1 MQPSV
6 SYFKKRVMT
15 VRKILVAAL
24 LSVTIPFTA
33 MSQNYSSLWKQFDKA
48 CEKDHPQD
56 ELAVLAKIRD
66 KARDD
71 KAYGQLLKS
80 ELQTIAVQSMV
91 SPDSLLP
98 QLKRYEAI
106 AAKEGDTVLGAVYCS
121 TLGHIYRDYWS
132 TLDMPQDS
140 AKTVARQYYG
150 RSLRSPELL
159 AATKAGSYEP
169 LVVDGD
175 ASATFGDDL
184 FHVLAM
190 EAEEY
195 GMMHDYY
202 QKAGNRPAACISAYY
217 QTQKDRMD
225 DVRLTRKSKY
235 LATIDSLINVYRDLP
250 EAGEL
255 AIEHFNYLDGATDA
269 SAREKVEYIDYALVN
284 WPTWQRMAVLK
295 NARNRLTLPSFNVS
309 ISKRL
314 AIPGQEIPVYITS
327 LTHLD
332 RLVMNVYK
340 VNIAGGDEFNPNDAG
355 DYNVLRSKLSS
366 KPVWSD
372 SRVYYGLP
380 EYLEVRDTMKI
391 APLPAGVYMVEFT
404 TDNDDVAV
412 ERAML
417 HVSNLR
423 LVCMQL
429 PGKKMRMAV
438 MDATSGKPVAG
449 ARIELLFRGWKNRKW
464 SEDKRTL
471 TTEEDGEV
479 VFTSTL
485 APHKYMVT
493 TDTDKAFPWQTISG
507 FNWANVSGGTVQGT
521 FLQTRTYTD
530 RAIYRP
536 GQTVKLSVLA
546 YEIFSREEWK
556 VAENRSVHLA
566 LRNPKGANVEE
577 KDVVTDEWGVASAEF
592 TLPADGLTGYYSVAA
607 KTKDGYANGSSFR
620 VEEYKRPTF
629 SVTFDEYKDAYK
641 EGDTI
646 RVKGWAKTYSGVAV
660 QNATVKYDVKNLFRR
675 WCMVENPSSGKF
687 FSGETV
693 SGSDGSFTVDV
704 PIKMPDGAKKGNRFA
719 SVIVTATVTDRAGES
734 HSAQED
740 YPVSDKPAFF
750 ALQDFGGNQ
759 CRERQTPFSFAC
771 LNNSG
776 QKIDTLMT
784 YRVDT
789 NAPVQISTNTETTLD
804 VAALASGRHVL
815 TACCGSDTLR
825 QEFILFSLKDTKVP
839 VDTVAWYYSS
849 TGNNTVSALKYGEPE
864 YIQLGTKES
873 DQTVLY
879 AVVADTTVVEAGQ
892 MVLNDEARTRTIEY
906 KEEWGDGIAVR
917 YAWVRNGELY
927 TYEQRYAKPTQENK
941 LTVEWKTFRDKLTPG
956 QKEEWVMTVKNADG
970 TPAKAQTMA
979 VMYDKSLDSFKQHNW
994 SLDHSVTYFP
1004 HYIRQ
1009 LAGYNCSPNGLY
1021 GEQKI
1026 KYLTEPQLEF
1036 SRLDMPYFNGGMG
1049 GLYSDRIVLNGGKS
1063 RIDMPSKKMMAVAL
1077 SSVEAAE
1084 RVSDDGGET
1093 VAAGV
1098 SNAKVMAD
1106 DATEEIQV
1114 EIRENLNE
1122 TAFFMPQLVTDKS
1135 GSVSIKFTL
1144 PESLTTWQFMSLSH
1158 DKQMNTGL
1166 LSGTVTAQKK
1176 LMIQPNM
1183 PRFIRVGDKAQM
1195 SAVVTNNHDKEL
1207 SGKASM
1213 LLMRSADGKTVAKS
1227 EAHFSV
1233 KPGQQVPVTFSIPDN
1248 LADDIYVCRVT
1259 AQSSGCSD
1267 GEQQY
1272 LPILSDKVEVT
1283 TTRAFTQVQPGEKTI
1298 DLNAL
1303 YGKNTSRESLKV
1315 EYTDN
1320 PAWLMLEALPVVG
1333 DPDSENAISLAVAL
1347 YANSI
1352 TEKIKAQMPSD
1363 TLAGKTVAVSAER
1376 LIGRL
1381 ANLQNADGSFS
1392 WYDGMMPSYYVTQ
1405 SVAKI
1410 LARMKHLGLADASVR
1425 PMLKKTMGWLDGEM
1439 SKYVTSLKKQEK
1451 EGKTKPVPSET
1462 AMDYLYIQSI
1472 SGDNVEGTAASN
1484 AAYLLS
1490 LTDGLTSKLSIYGK
1504 ANMAIVSAL
1513 HPVKKNTPQ
1522 AKQLLESVRQYTVK
1536 TEEMGRYFDTPKAHY
1551 SWCDYKIPTQT
1562 AAIEALQTLAPDDRQ
1577 TIADMQQWLL
1587 QEKHTQ
1593 QWNTPLNTASAIY
1606 AFFNGW
1612 NFSGDTNAV
1621 AEATESVESTRLYV
1635 DNKLLTGGEKV
1646 AGKGYVSRTLEGRR
1660 SSFKAVKTSDNISWG
1675 AVYAV
1680 CTQPLSDVEAAGESL
1695 SVKREV
1701 LDADGNRL
1709 SSAPQV
1715 GQTVKVRL
1723 TVVATRDLDFV
1734 EITDNRAACLE
1745 PVMQTSGYRNGCYES
1760 PRDNKTVYSFDKFAK
1775 GKHVLETSYYVD
1787 RAGAYKSGTVTAKCL
1802 YAPEFQARDKGLDIE
1817 TK

>member
-1 MQPSV
+1 M
-6 SYFKKRVMT
+6 KG
-15 VRKILVAAL
+15 RKIFVAAL
-24 LSVTIPFTA
+24 LSVAIPFTA

-48 CEKDHPQD
+48 CEKDHPLD
-56 ELAVLAKIRD
+56 ELAILAKIRA
-66 KARDD
+66 KASDD

-80 ELQTIAVQSMV
+80 ELRAMAVQSSV

-106 AAKEGDTVLGAVYCS
+106 AAKEGNTVLGAVYCS

-132 TLDMPQDS
+132 ALDMPQDS
-140 AKTVARQYYG
+140 ARAIARQYYD
-150 RSLRSPELL
+150 RSLHSPKLL
-159 AATKAGSYEP
+159 AATKAGGYEP
-169 LVVDGD
+169 LVTDGD

-202 QKAGNRPAACISAYY
+202 QKAGNRPAACLSAYY

-309 ISKRL
+309 IAKRL
-314 AIPGQEIPVYITS
+314 VVPGQEIPVYITS

-340 VNIAGGDEFNPNDAG
+340 VNITGGDEFDPNDND

-391 APLPAGVYMVEFT
+391 APLPAGVYMVEFA
-404 TDNDDVAV
+404 TDNDGVAV

-449 ARIELLFRGWKNRKW
+449 AKIELLFRGWKNRKM

-471 TTEEDGEV
+471 TTEDDGEV

-485 APHKYMVT
+485 APYKYMVA
-493 TDTDKAFPWQTISG
+493 TDTDKAFPWQT
-507 FNWANVSGGTVQGT
+507 VSGYNWSNGSIGTMRGT
-521 FLQTRTYTD
+521 SRQTRTYTD

-536 GQTVKLSVLA
+536 GQTVKLSVLTFD
-546 YEIFSREEWK
+546 IFSREEWK
-556 VAENRSVHLA
+556 VAENCSVHIA
-566 LRNPKGANVEE
+566 LRNPKGGNVEE

-592 TLPADGLTGYYSVAA
+592 TLPDDCLTGYYSVWA
-607 KTKDGYANGSSFR
+607 KTEDGHANGSSFR

-629 SVTFDEYKDAYK
+629 SVTFDDYKGTYK

-660 QNATVKYDVKNLFRR
+660 QNATVKYDVKNIFRL
-675 WCMVENPSSGKF
+675 WCIAENPASGKF
-687 FSGETV
+687 FSGEAV
-693 SGSDGSFTVDV
+693 SGNDGSFIVDV

-734 HSAQED
+734 HSAQAD
-740 YPVSDKPAFF
+740 YPVSDKPTFF
-750 ALQDFGGNQ
+750 ALQNFDTNQ
-759 CRERQTPFSFAC
+759 CRERQTPLTFSC

-776 QKIDTLMT
+776 EKIDTVMT

-789 NAPVQISTNTETTLD
+789 DAPVQIGTNTETTLN

-825 QEFILFSLKDTKVP
+825 QEFTVFSLKDVKVP

-849 TGNNTVSALKYGEPE
+849 TGNNTTSALKYGVPE
-864 YIQLGTKES
+864 YIQFGTAER

-879 AVVADTTVVEAGQ
+879 AVVADTTVIEQGQ
-892 MVLNDEARTRTIEY
+892 MVLNDEVRTRTIEY

-979 VMYDKSLDSFKQHNW
+979 VMYDKSLDTFRQHNW
-994 SLDHSVTYFP
+994 SLDHCVTYSSP
-1004 HYIRQ
+1004 SIRQ
-1009 LAGYNCSPNGLY
+1009 QAGYDCSPNWLY
-1021 GEQKI
+1021 GEQEI
-1026 KYLTEPQLEF
+1026 KYLFEPQLEF
-1036 SRLDMPYFNGGMG
+1036 SRLDIPTFGFGECCSVNGLSRLGVQDMNIHG
-1049 GLYSDRIVLNGGKS
+1049 G
-1063 RIDMPSKKMMAVAL
+1063 
-1077 SSVEAAE
+1077 
-1084 RVSDDGGET
+1084 
-1093 VAAGV
+1093 
-1098 SNAKVMAD
+1098 KVMAMAKVLAVSEAETAARVGEA
-1106 DATEEIQV
+1106 DASGTAETDIDADQIQV
-1114 EIRENLNE
+1114 RENLNE

-1135 GSVSIKFTL
+1135 GNVSIKFTL

-1158 DKQMNTGL
+1158 DKQMNTGM

-1176 LMIQPNM
+1176 LMIQPNV

-1195 SAVVTNNHDKEL
+1195 SAVITNNHDSEL

-1213 LLMRSADGKTVAKS
+1213 MLMRSSDGKTVAKS
-1227 EAHFSV
+1227 ETQFSV
-1233 KPGQQVPVTFSIPDN
+1233 KPGQQTPVTFSIPDN

-1259 AQSSGCSD
+1259 AQTSGCSD

-1298 DLNAL
+1298 DVKVL
-1303 YGKNTSRESLKV
+1303 YGKNAEKESLKV

-1320 PAWLMLEALPVVG
+1320 PAWLMLEALPAVG

-1352 TEKIKAQMPSD
+1352 TEKIKVQMPSD
-1363 TLAGKTVAVSAER
+1363 TLVGKTVAVSAER

-1381 ANLQNADGSFS
+1381 ANLQNANGSFS

-1425 PMLKKTMGWLDGEM
+1425 PILKKTMGWLDGEM

-1451 EGKTKPVPSET
+1451 DGKTKPVPSES
-1462 AMDYLYIQSI
+1462 ALDYLYIQSV
-1472 SGDNVEGTAASN
+1472 SGDDVEGTAASN

-1490 LTDGLTSKLSIYGK
+1490 LTDGLTAKLSIYGK

-1513 HPVKKNTPQ
+1513 HPVKKNAAL

-1562 AAIEALQTLAPDDRQ
+1562 AAIEALQTLTPDDKQ

-1587 QEKHTQ
+1587 QEKRTQ

-1612 NFSGDTNAV
+1612 NFSDNANAV

-1635 DNKLLTGGEKV
+1635 DGKLLTGGEKV
-1646 AGKGYVSRTLEGRR
+1646 SGKGYVSRTLEGRH

-1695 SVKREV
+1695 AVKREI
-1701 LDADGNRL
+1701 LDEDGNRL
-1709 SSAPQV
+1709 ASAPQV

-1723 TVVATRDLDFV
+1723 TVVAKRDLDFV

-1745 PVMQTSGYRNGCYES
+1745 PLMQTSGYRNGCYES
-1760 PRDNKTVYSFDKFAK
+1760 PRDNRTVYSFDKFAK
-1775 GKHVLETSYYVD
+1775 GKHVLETAYYVD

-1802 YAPEFQARDKGLDIE
+1802 YAPEYQARDKGLDIE